1 MQPRYQDRPSA
12 QTLCGPQGVAV
23 DAIGNLYVSD
33 SGNSRVLEYNTP
45 LNAHS
50 GEHGAGD
57 TLADVVFGQK
67 DFSGWVCFQDTLTPS
82 AANLCIPKGVT
93 VDSFGNLYVADGN
106 RLLEYNTPL
115 NLWSGEPGAGDT
127 VADFVLG
134 QPDFTANNDGC
145 ASDGL
150 TPNASTYCDPAGI
163 AVDALGD
170 LYVSDNFNNRIL
182 EYNAPTGS
190 HLTPDRVFGQ
200 PSFSGNNCNAGT
212 APRDIAG
219 IGPDSLCLFGIV
231 PGVGLAGLAIDPNLN
246 VYASDFSNSRLL
258 VYNNPPGVPIL
269 TATPTGTPV
278 AKGSATATPTPSG
291 SPIATPT
298 ATAIPGH
305 PFIIS
310 IPNPILVGTSFLI
323 KGTGFTPG
331 SVVNFFVS
339 TASGPTNTGPFI
351 PRTKTSTS
359 LNVSVPASNILGQGL
374 AAVQVVNT
382 EQDYVASNI
391 ATAQL
396 YGLASAGI
404 PSLTSI
410 NGVGLTPTTGSA
422 PDNVETVAVAGNLL
436 SLGGSG
442 FDVTTA

>member
-1 MQPRYQDRPSA
+1 M
-12 QTLCGPQGVAV
+12 
-23 DAIGNLYVSD
+23 
-33 SGNSRVLEYNTP
+33 
-45 LNAHS
+45 
-50 GEHGAGD
+50 
-57 TLADVVFGQK
+57 
-67 DFSGWVCFQDTLTPS
+67 
-82 AANLCIPKGVT
+82 
-93 VDSFGNLYVADGN
+93 
-106 RLLEYNTPL
+106 
-115 NLWSGEPGAGDT
+115 
-127 VADFVLG
+127 
-134 QPDFTANNDGC
+134 TA
-145 ASDGL
+145 
-150 TPNASTYCDPAGI
+150 
-163 AVDALGD
+163 
-170 LYVSDNFNNRIL
+170 
-182 EYNAPTGS
+182 
-190 HLTPDRVFGQ
+190 
-200 PSFSGNNCNAGT
+200 NAGT

-298 ATAIPGH
+298 AAAIPGH

-351 PRTKTSTS
+351 PGRGVTS

-410 NGVGLTPTTGSA
+410 NRVGLTRAAIPRGS
-422 PDNVETVAVAGNLL
+422 ETVAVAGNLL